1 MPAQPENTLALL
13 EHEIRAALYAHGVA
27 APDDAA
33 QSIITRLQTCMGG
46 APLYLPKTGRHRR
59 QERDAAIRARFTG
72 RNAADL
78 ARQYGLSLRRVQ
90 QIVGMC

>member
-1 MPAQPENTLALL
+1 
-13 EHEIRAALYAHGVA
+13 
-27 APDDAA
+27 
-33 QSIITRLQTCMGG
+33 MGG

-59 QERDAAIRARFTG
+59 QERDTAIRARFNG